1 MRQKIAAAAVAAAL
15 ASPGFALAQATNVQ
29 MYGVMDLRL
38 GTTNFKGGTAND
50 RKYHMHTGQPN
61 RIGFRGTE
69 SLGGGLTAFFQVEQQ
84 VGGDARKPAALENG
98 GNYLWGGRPT
108 FLGLRGGWGE
118 VSFGLQDSSY
128 KDVTNVWNAVPTNGH
143 TNIIMGHSSA
153 TGAAPNPNCF
163 IPGVSQATGAI
174 DATSAT
180 QPNGCGGDLTSSA
193 TSFNR
198 TISNSVKYI
207 TPVIAGFRF
216 NALFEV
222 PDYNEPATTSSPG
235 GIAGPVAGVGSNRYE
250 PRTGAMALTW
260 TGGPFSAGA
269 GWERHQGYRASNTVG
284 TNRSAEDIGWT
295 LGGKW
300 NFGVGQVG
308 VGFEQLKYNNSGTA
322 AASNQF
328 KIRNWVVNGQFRVL
342 PNGIL
347 SGGYSW
353 TPGARDCGAGVPATG
368 IIPSGGNAGCGS
380 AGKAKVMTVSYD
392 HLLSKRTTI
401 YATASRIDNGSG
413 SNYYY
418 FAGPLTNNNNGTT
431 AGLARGQDVTLLATG
446 VKHSF

>member
-1 MRQKIAAAAVAAAL
+1 MKQKLMAAAIAGAL
-15 ASPGFALAQATNVQ
+15 AAPGLALAQATNVQ
-29 MYGVMDLRL
+29 MYGVMDLRIHTESYS
-38 GTTNFKGGTAND
+38 GSGPQD
-50 RKYHMHTGQPN
+50 RKYGMHTGQPN

-84 VGGDARKPAALENG
+84 VGGDARKAAALENG

-128 KDVTNVWNAVPTNGH
+128 KDVGNVWNAVLTNNH

-153 TGAAPNPNCF
+153 TGAAPNPNCI

-198 TISNSVKYI
+198 TISNSIKYI

-216 NALFEV
+216 STLLEV

-235 GIAGPVAGVGSNRYE
+235 GIAGALGSTRYE
-250 PRTGAMALTW
+250 PRSGAMALTW

-269 GWERHQGYRASNTVG
+269 GWERHQGYRASNTSG

-300 NFGVGQVG
+300 NFGVGQLG
-308 VGFEQLKYNNSGTA
+308 VGFEQLKYENSGTA
-322 AASNQF
+322 LAANNF
-328 KIRNWVVNGQFRVL
+328 KIRNYVVNGQFRVL
-342 PNGIL
+342 PNGVV
-347 SGGYSW
+347 SAAYSW
-353 TPGARDCGAGVPATG
+353 TPGARDCGAGTPATG
-368 IIPSGGNAGCGS
+368 IVPTGGNVACGS

-401 YATASRIDNGSG
+401 YATAGRIDNGSG

-418 FAGPLTNNNNGTT
+418 FAGPLTNSNNGTT
-431 AGLARGQDVTLLATG
+431 SGLARGQDATMVATG